1 MALFASETWT
11 MRHRLLLTIGTI
23 LVVCQL
29 ISVFWLW
36 HESKEQ
42 IQLLVASAIEG
53 HNNQKHVEHEVREAV
68 ASLLIPSLLI
78 VGLALYIS
86 LVAVKKITRPLSN
99 LQTELESRTPDNLQP
114 ITLTES
120 VPEVTAVTTAINQ
133 LVSRLNLT
141 LDRERLFTADVAH
154 ELRTPLAGLRLHL
167 ELMAKVHHVEVGQ
180 LIQRLDQMTNSISQL
195 LQLARV
201 GQSFSAGS
209 YQRVL
214 LKEDVVEPI
223 RGELES
229 MLEQRQQTL
238 ALALPEGDDAKDV
251 VVSGDATLL
260 RVVLR
265 NLVENAHRYSPAGS
279 KIKIA
284 IQAGTTP
291 VMAVEDEGPGIDEA
305 KSGELSKAFVRMD
318 SRYGGIGLGL
328 SIVTRIVQLHDAQFF
343 LHNRQPGPGVR
354 GWIQF
359 PKPSR

>member
-11 MRHRLLLTIGTI
+11 MRHRLLLTIDTI

-86 LVAVKKITRPLSN
+86 LVAVRKITRPLSN